1 MILLKIKFKNKVIT
15 CHAHDHFSSLTM
27 DINVLEKKKKRDINE
42 TEGLICHFQYLIS
55 NSTKLKLQEICL
67 KLIQSG

>member
-15 CHAHDHFSSLTM
+15 CHAHYQFSSLTM
-27 DINVLEKKKKRDINE
+27 DIKVLKKKKKRDINE